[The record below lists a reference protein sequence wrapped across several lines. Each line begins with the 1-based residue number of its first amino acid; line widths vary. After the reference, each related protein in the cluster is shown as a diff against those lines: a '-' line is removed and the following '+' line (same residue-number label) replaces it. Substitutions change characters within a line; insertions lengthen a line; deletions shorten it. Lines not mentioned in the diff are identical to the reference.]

1 MKRLR
6 FFDGQ
11 LLTAQDFQA
20 EQEYQLE
27 KRRLHNRLLHGVGV
41 INGLGVSVDDVSVD
55 DRPVTSVLV
64 SPGLALDSH
73 GNEILV
79 ESPVRIDLTINM
91 ADSCFV
97 MIEFTESPTD
107 AVPGAN
113 GGLNF
118 SRVTEGYQVRIVSD
132 DPSQSTNTAQLC
144 LARLIRVSGHWVVDE
159 TYCRQT
165 L

>member
-27 KRRLHNRLLHGVGV
+27 KRRLHNRLLHGIGV
-41 INGLGVSVDDVSVD
+41 VSGLVVSIDDGSG
-55 DRPVTSVLV
+55 TSVLV
-64 SPGLALDSH
+64 SPGLALDGH

-79 ESPVRIDLTINM
+79 ESPVRVDLTIN
-91 ADSCFV
+91 DDCCFV
-97 MIEFTESPTD
+97 TIEFTEAATD
-107 AVPGAN
+107 PVPGTN
-113 GGLNF
+113 GVVNF
-118 SRVTEGYQVRIVSD
+118 SRVTEGFRVRIVSE
-132 DPSQSTNTAQLC
+132 DPSESTNTAQLC
-144 LARLIRVSGHWVVDE
+144 LARLIRVSAHWVVDE

>member
-41 INGLGVSVDDVSVD
+41 VNGLGVSVDDVSVD
-55 DRPVTSVLV
+55 DRPLTSVLV

-79 ESPVRIDLTINM
+79 ESPVRTDLPINID
-91 ADSCFV
+91 DSCFV
-97 MIEFTESPTD
+97 TIEYTETATD
-107 AVPGAN
+107 PVPGAN
-113 GGLNF
+113 GGVNF
-118 SRVTEGYQVRIVSD
+118 SRVTEGSRVNIVGE
-132 DPSQSTNTAQLC
+132 DPSESTNPAQLY
-144 LARLIRVSGHWVVDE
+144 LARLIRESGHWVVDE